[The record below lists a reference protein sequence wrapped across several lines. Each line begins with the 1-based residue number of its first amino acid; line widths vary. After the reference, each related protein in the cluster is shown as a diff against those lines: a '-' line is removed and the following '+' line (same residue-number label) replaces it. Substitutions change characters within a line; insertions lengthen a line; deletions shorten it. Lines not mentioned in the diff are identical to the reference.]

1 MTGRGRPL
9 RFLALVAAGWIG
21 VRIAILWPQTG
32 SLPAAIETLVPL
44 AQASRPAPADAVLL
58 QAAHV
63 AVERR
68 HARPVARVHD
78 RKPQP
83 DLAAS
88 RPAADPARIQMALLG
103 LIQYGAPEFPG
114 TPVVALP
121 TAAQPVTITPM
132 LSRWSASAWLV
143 ARPGKGLGAA
153 PGASQLGGSQA
164 GLRVSYLLAP
174 ERRVAAFVRV
184 AAPLAGRGAEGAV
197 GLEWQPTRAPV
208 RLVAE
213 QRFGLDGTRGGT
225 GLGVIAGI
233 DTRVPADFRLE
244 AYGQAGA
251 IRRARIEPYADG
263 AARATRVVAERGGVR
278 LSLGAGAWGAAQ
290 RDAQRLDLG
299 PSATLG
305 LPLGRQNVRLALDW
319 RQRVAGDARPG
330 SGPALTIG
338 SDF

>member
-1 MTGRGRPL
+1 VTGRGRPL
-9 RFLALVAAGWIG
+9 RFLALVMLGWVG
-21 VRIAILWPQTG
+21 ARVAILWPQTG
-32 SLPAAIETLVPL
+32 SLPTAIEVLVPL
-44 AQASRPAPADAVLL
+44 AEARAPAPRDAMRLATARAPVESARATP
-58 QAAHV
+58 AAIL
-63 AVERR
+63 
-68 HARPVARVHD
+68 RP
-78 RKPQP
+78 RKPRP
-83 DLAAS
+83 GTVAT

-103 LIQYGAPEFPG
+103 LIQYGAPEFPAA
-114 TPVVALP
+114 PVTALP
-121 TAAQPVTITPM
+121 MAAQPVTIAPM
-132 LSRWSASAWLV
+132 PARWSASAWLV
-143 ARPGKGLGAA
+143 ARPGTGLGTP

-164 GLRVSYLLAP
+164 GLRVSYLLLP
-174 ERRVAAFVRV
+174 ERRVAAFARI
-184 AAPLAGRGAEGAV
+184 ATPLAGKGAEGAV
-197 GLEWQPTRAPV
+197 GLEWQPVRAPV

-213 QRFGLDGTRGGT
+213 QRFGLDGARGGT

-251 IRRARIEPYADG
+251 IRRARIELYADG
-263 AARATRVVAERGGVR
+263 AARATRVVAEAGGVR

-305 LPLGRQNVRLALDW
+305 LPIGRQKVRLALDW
-319 RQRVAGDARPG
+319 RQRVVGDARPG